1 MYCSK
6 CGRELPP
13 GVSVCPVCSQTD
25 NQTASQPV
33 RREIK
38 RYNYLQAN
46 QNYRIIVILWI
57 RSDLYDIL
65 DDLDLYMSHSEIT
78 TIRTVF
84 LVAVI
89 ALIAIEV
96 STYFATKSVY
106 MGCRLGEKHTEF
118 VSQVDFWDGTTT
130 DLGTR
135 SWYEVETGG
144 ILCEYQGYY
153 RYSPRAKV
161 SESTDGPPAWVSIYE
176 AVPSDKLFQPKDA
189 AKLEKQYQ
197 IKLNFGDSE

>member
-1 MYCSK
+1 MVRKKSCLILPLLCLFLLASCGSK
-6 CGRELPP
+6 LQ
-13 GVSVCPVCSQTD
+13 GVTVTDSGAPVVTFVVP
-25 NQTASQPV
+25 AG
-33 RREIK
+33 
-38 RYNYLQAN
+38 
-46 QNYRIIVILWI
+46 
-57 RSDLYDIL
+57 
-65 DDLDLYMSHSEIT
+65 M
-78 TIRTVF
+78 TID
-84 LVAVI
+84 AV
-89 ALIAIEV
+89 
-96 STYFATKSVY
+96 